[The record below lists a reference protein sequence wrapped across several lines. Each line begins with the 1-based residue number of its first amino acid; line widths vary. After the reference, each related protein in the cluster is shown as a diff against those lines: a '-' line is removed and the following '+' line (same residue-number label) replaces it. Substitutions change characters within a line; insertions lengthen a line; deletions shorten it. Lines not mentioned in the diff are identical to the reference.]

1 MRVLVMTTPDPS
13 HLPPLV
19 PVAWA
24 LRAAGHEVVVAGQPD
39 SVESARTAG
48 LNIVVLGERFD
59 TERLVLEAL
68 TPGKRP
74 LEARPRGGPA
84 MKGGFGGLWIER
96 GRTMAGAHLDFA
108 RHYRPDLILSDP
120 LDYAALI
127 VGGVLGVPAVHQRWG
142 VDPVGTPRIPAARAE
157 LADLC
162 RSLGLDSLPDPAAVL
177 DPCPPSL
184 QLPELAPQT
193 PVRYVPFN
201 GSGALPDW
209 LRRDW
214 GRPSS
219 EARRVLVSLG
229 RRTLTYHG
237 VPFVR
242 ALLHAFGGLDG
253 VEIVATVD
261 AGHRAVIGEVPPN
274 VRMTDPFPL
283 HAALD
288 SCDAIVTHGGS
299 ATTMTATLYG
309 VPQLALPQM
318 ADCFAHGDRLATCG
332 AGITLDTVEQQDDPE
347 LLRESLRRLLDN
359 PGYKASAAKLRAEME
374 SMPTPAATAA
384 VLEGLV
390 QQNQRTT
397 QPAKGVK

>member
-1 MRVLVMTTPDPS
+1 
-13 HLPPLV
+13 
-19 PVAWA
+19 
-24 LRAAGHEVVVAGQPD
+24 
-39 SVESARTAG
+39 
-48 LNIVVLGERFD
+48 
-59 TERLVLEAL
+59 
-68 TPGKRP
+68 
-74 LEARPRGGPA
+74 
-84 MKGGFGGLWIER
+84 
-96 GRTMAGAHLDFA
+96 
-108 RHYRPDLILSDP
+108 
-120 LDYAALI
+120 
-127 VGGVLGVPAVHQRWG
+127 
-142 VDPVGTPRIPAARAE
+142 
-157 LADLC
+157 
-162 RSLGLDSLPDPAAVL
+162 
-177 DPCPPSL
+177 L

-214 GRPSS
+214 GTPSS
-219 EARRVLVSLG
+219 DTRRVLVSLG

-242 ALLHAFGGLDG
+242 ALLHAFGSLAG

-299 ATTMTATLYG
+299 ATTMTATLHG

-318 ADCFAHGDRLATCG
+318 ADCFAHGDRLAACG
-332 AGITLDTVEQQDDPE
+332 AGITLDTVGKQDDPE
-347 LLRESLRRLLDN
+347 LLRASLRRLLDD
-359 PGYKASAAKLRAEME
+359 PGYTASAAKLRAEME
-374 SMPTPAATAA
+374 SMPTPAATVA

-390 QQNQRTT
+390 RQNQR
-397 QPAKGVK
+397 KV